1 MQCGLFAK
9 RRRFF
14 AAIAAV
20 VCVVVV
26 AARADERR
34 SPPPKFSQ
42 TETNRVFFPTLSDA
56 IIGQRPS
63 LASLRQSSTAAAAK
77 PATAGQPSGGSAKGG
92 GWADLISPISI
103 EDEVKRVKLHFDSVV
118 TTPGAFKGG
127 GYQEA
132 RTDLSILAVMFAI
145 IQEHNGDVRW
155 KDQAAAARDLL
166 ARSAFNCKAGST
178 QVYNEA
184 KLRKADLQD
193 LVSGSGL
200 NNREG
205 EEENDWAMIVD
216 RAPMMEYA
224 QQLLDSLQD
233 VTNNAA
239 SVKDNPEQVRRE
251 AELLTI
257 LGDVLTKE
265 GMDDFDD
272 ADYAALSKQMKEAAK
287 GVVGA
292 LERGDADAVRKGVGA
307 ISQSCDAC
315 HEQYR

>member
-1 MQCGLFAK
+1 LIVAC
-9 RRRFF
+9 
-14 AAIAAV
+14 
-20 VCVVVV
+20 V
-26 AARADERR
+26 AAALHSHADDRR
-34 SPPPKFSQ
+34 SPPPTFSEA
-42 TETNRVFFPTLSDA
+42 ETNRTFFPSLSDA
-56 IIGQRPS
+56 IIGERPS
-63 LASLRQSSTAAAAK
+63 LATVRQSSSAAAALSKAPTAAAD
-77 PATAGQPSGGSAKGG
+77 SAQGG
-92 GWADLISPISI
+92 GWTDLISPVSI

-132 RTDLSILAVMFAI
+132 RLDLSILAVMFAI
-145 IQEHNGDVRW
+145 IQEHAADVRW

-166 ARSAFNCKAGST
+166 ARSAFNCKAGSN

-193 LVSGSGL
+193 LVAGSGL
-200 NNREG
+200 SNREG
-205 EEENDWAMIVD
+205 EEQNDWSMIVD

-224 QQLLDSLQD
+224 QELIDSLQD

-239 SVKDNPEQVRRE
+239 SVKSNTDQVLRE
-251 AELLTI
+251 AELLSI
-257 LGDVLTKE
+257 LGVVLTKE

-272 ADYAALSKQMKEAAK
+272 EDYAALSKKMTEASRA
-287 GVVGA
+287 VVGA

-307 ISQSCDAC
+307 ISQTCDAC